1 MPYPTLPDYWHE
13 AVAEFFEHTGTIRRP
28 TPNETMISPG
38 APKGR
43 NRIGAI
49 TPVDTS
55 AMNPIIGENPDPEP
69 NDYPDG
75 ENPYEDFPISF
86 RPVSTTRGEV
96 ALGRV
101 TIGRSTADATAKAN
115 LKRARSGDILVVDE
129 GLSNKVRYNILNV
142 IVRQELEIT
151 TFRLERIVEKADEL
165 PEDA

>member
-1 MPYPTLPDYWHE
+1 MNYPTLPDYWHE
-13 AVAEFFEHTGTIRRP
+13 AVAEFFEHKGTILRP
-28 TPNETMISPG
+28 SP
-38 APKGR
+38 ASR
-43 NRIGAI
+43 NNIGAI

-55 AMNPIIGENPDPEP
+55 DDNRIIGVNVPPEP
-69 NDYPDG
+69 NDYPNG

-142 IVRQELEIT
+142 IVRQEVAIT

-165 PEDA
+165 P